1 MQRVVGVGEMQLS
14 ANPAEHIVTYALGSC
29 VGLVIYD
36 PVVRVGGL
44 LHAQLPQSSISPEK
58 ALLNPAMFIDTGVP
72 ALFKA
77 AYALGA
83 RKERI
88 VVCAA
93 GGASPTA
100 KEDGRDFFQIGG
112 RNVTA
117 LRQLLWRNGVLMK
130 RYDLGGVESRTVV
143 LDLATGEVRVRMNGE
158 FRTLSHPAPATVA
171 EA

>member
-1 MQRVVGVGEMQLS
+1 MQRVVGVGEMLLS
-14 ANPAEHIVTYALGSC
+14 SNPVEHIITYALGSC
-29 VGLVIYD
+29 VGVVIYD

-44 LHAQLPQSSISPEK
+44 LHVQLPQSSISPEK
-58 ALLNPAMFIDTGVP
+58 AARSPAMFVDTGVP

-88 VVCAA
+88 ILCAA

-100 KEDGRDFFQIGG
+100 RNGEDFFQIGG
-112 RNVTA
+112 RNVAA
-117 LRQLLWRNGVLMK
+117 LRQMLWRNGVLMK
-130 RYDLGGVESRTVV
+130 SYDLGGVESRTLV
-143 LDLATGEVRVRMNGE
+143 LDLATGEVRVRCNGE
-158 FRTLSHPAPATVA
+158 FCTLSKPDMSPVG